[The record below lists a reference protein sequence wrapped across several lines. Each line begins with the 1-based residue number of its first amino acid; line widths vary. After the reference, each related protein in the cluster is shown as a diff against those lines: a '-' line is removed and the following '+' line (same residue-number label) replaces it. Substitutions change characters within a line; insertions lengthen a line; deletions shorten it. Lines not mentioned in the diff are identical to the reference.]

1 VEETVEN
8 ILSDRV
14 SGASE
19 IETRTLEVLS
29 GLPDGA
35 PEAELSEI
43 TDRLLETFPQMAN
56 IQELAAEIQRVL
68 AEEPARAATLL
79 REMAV
84 RRLSEQRQ
92 KERRLS
98 DVVVP
103 LLPPGDLLVFTLS
116 KSGTVLS
123 VLEDLHGAGRRL
135 AVLVAESRPGAEGAR
150 MARDLAE
157 RGIRSRACDD
167 FLLLSLVPPEASA
180 RRPPGYAG
188 AAVVLVGADAVHPD
202 ALVNK
207 VGTRALL
214 ETARHVKVP
223 AYVLA
228 SSAKLRS
235 ENAPRA
241 LGSLFETIP
250 RDEVVVLTER
260 GREPQEEGGKE

>member
-1 VEETVEN
+1 VEDAVEK
-8 ILSDRV
+8 ILADRV

-19 IETRTLEVLS
+19 IETRTLELLS
-29 GLPDGA
+29 ELPDATEGR
-35 PEAELSEI
+35 ELTEL
-43 TDRLLETFPQMAN
+43 TERLLETFPQMAN
-56 IQELAAEIQRVL
+56 IQELVAEIQR
-68 AEEPARAATLL
+68 AIGEDPARAIASL
-79 REMAV
+79 REIAA
-84 RRLSEQRQ
+84 RRLAEQRQ

-98 DVVVP
+98 DVVAP
-103 LLPPGDLLVFTLS
+103 LLPEGDLLVFTLS

-123 VLEDLHGAGRRL
+123 VLEDLHAAGRRL

-167 FLLLSLVPPEASA
+167 FLLLSLVPPEAA
-180 RRPPGYAG
+180 PRRPPGYVG
-188 AAVVLVGADAVHPD
+188 SPVVLVGADAVHPD

-214 ETARHVKVP
+214 ETASHVKVP

-235 ENAPRA
+235 EEAPRA

-250 RDEVVVLTER
+250 RHEVVVLTER
-260 GREPQEEGGKE
+260 GREPGGEGGTS